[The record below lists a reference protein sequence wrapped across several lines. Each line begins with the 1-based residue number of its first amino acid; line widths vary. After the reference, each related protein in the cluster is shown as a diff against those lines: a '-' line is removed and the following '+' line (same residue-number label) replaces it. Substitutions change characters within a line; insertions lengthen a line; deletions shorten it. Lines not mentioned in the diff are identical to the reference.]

1 MHFDVFNGDADG
13 ICALI
18 QLRLARPL
26 TAQLV
31 TGIKRD
37 IQLLDKFT
45 VSSGDHITVLDISLQ
60 QNSARVHDF
69 LNRGAHIFYID
80 HHQPGDIP
88 QHPHLKTLINTD
100 SAICTSLLVNQYLN
114 GKYPL
119 WAITAAFGDN
129 LNRRA
134 EQLAASLKLSRTQ
147 LETLKELGVCVNYNG
162 YGSCIADL
170 YFAPDRLYREMAE
183 FQSPFDFT
191 HGNPDIFAQLQQGYR
206 QDLANA
212 RNTKPEYQSEAVAV
226 FILPDTV
233 WARRVS
239 GVFGNFL
246 SNLNPTKAHA
256 VITHNP
262 GNDYLVSVRA
272 PLANQIGA
280 DELCSAFPTGGGRKA
295 AAGINHLPGD
305 RLALFIEKFEA
316 FYSRVTGTMQANGL
330 RFKNIQPQIDADIR
344 E

>member
-18 QLRLARPL
+18 QLRLDRPL
-26 TAQLV
+26 ASRLI

-45 VSSGDHITVLDISLQ
+45 VTSGDRITVLDISLQ
-60 QNSARVHDF
+60 TNSVRVKEF
-69 LNRGAHIFYID
+69 LNQGAHIFYVD

-88 QHPHLKTLINTD
+88 KHPHLKTLINTD

-129 LNRRA
+129 LNHSA
-134 EQLAASLKLSRTQ
+134 EQLAATLNLSQTE
-147 LETLKELGVCVNYNG
+147 LETLKNLGIYINYNG
-162 YGSCIADL
+162 YGGCIDDL
-170 YFAPDRLYREMAE
+170 HFAPDRLYREMAE
-183 FQSPFDFT
+183 FQSPFDFIG
-191 HGNPDIFAQLQQGYR
+191 GNRDIFTQLEQGYR
-206 QDLANA
+206 EDMANA
-212 RNTKPEYQSEAVAV
+212 QRLVPEYQSDAVAV
-226 FILPDTV
+226 FILPDTA
-233 WARRVS
+233 WARRVN

-246 SNLNPTKAHA
+246 ANLHPSRAHA
-256 VITHNP
+256 VITHNKD
-262 GNDYLVSVRA
+262 NDYQVGVRA
-272 PLANQIGA
+272 PLSNKTGA

-305 RLALFIEKFEA
+305 QLSIFIKKFED
-316 FYSRVTGTMQANGL
+316 FYS
-330 RFKNIQPQIDADIR
+330 
-344 E
+344 